1 MSRLLIF
8 AAIVA
13 VCILCACRSK
23 PTGGDGFRTLAKGY
37 TTGLGDNS
45 AGRIARNAEEWRKL
59 WDEHTST
66 QLPRPPAPE
75 VDFSREMVVCALSE
89 QKPSGGYGIEVVG
102 THFDD
107 EQLVVV
113 IRTTEPAPDAVV
125 PMVVTRPYHMI
136 ALPRT
141 TATVRFEQP

>member
-1 MSRLLIF
+1 MSRLLILALVVTVCVL
-8 AAIVA
+8 AA
-13 VCILCACRSK
+13 CKSK
-23 PTGGDGFRTLAKGY
+23 PTGSDGFRTLAKGY

-89 QKPSGGYGIEVVG
+89 QKPSGGYGIEVVA
-102 THFDD
+102 TRFSN
-107 EQLVVV
+107 EQLVIVL
-113 IRTTEPAPDAVV
+113 RLTEPAADAVV
-125 PMVVTRPYHMI
+125 PMVITRPYHMI
-136 ALPRT
+136 ATPRT
-141 TATVRFEQP
+141 NAAVKFETP